1 MTLPPGL
8 DINDGTDKAAQAWIR
23 RIMKLDHATRN
34 GLSLGGVYSDAYS
47 KRTQSQGACNGFN
60 LLPTDTRT
68 SGTCAENGYSEI
80 ADPDT
85 CAEFADA
92 SYNSPTTPEPRT
104 LLPTPPSPFGTVS
117 NTLLPKGCSL
127 HLSAN
132 FGDWYIIWNQG
143 GYSGIPSGFNE
154 GNDRFLCG
162 C

>member
-47 KRTQSQGACNGFN
+47 KRTESQGACNGFN

-104 LLPTPPSPFGTVS
+104 LLSTPQGALEYGTFSSP
-117 NTLLPKGCSL
+117 LAPKGCSL
-127 HLSAN
+127 FKNA
-132 FGDWYIIWNQG
+132 YIVWNLG
-143 GYSGIPSGFNE
+143 GYSDGNEVGFNE
-154 GNDRFLCG
+154 GNDRYLCG